1 MKSKEKKMFPLFVDL
16 TEKKILVVGAGKI
29 ASRRVKTLLPFAGEI
44 TVEAPEAAEELLDLA
59 EKGNCVIVGRCA
71 DYILKDRGDCLHVF
85 VHAPLKDRA
94 ERIVRLYGETS
105 EKPEKRLM
113 DKDKKR
119 SVNYRYYTDRE
130 WGLSQN
136 YHLCLDS
143 SEFGIEGCV
152 DIIVELSK

>member
-1 MKSKEKKMFPLFVDL
+1 
-16 TEKKILVVGAGKI
+16 
-29 ASRRVKTLLPFAGEI
+29 
-44 TVEAPEAAEELLDLA
+44 
-59 EKGNCVIVGRCA
+59 
-71 DYILKDRGDCLHVF
+71 
-85 VHAPLKDRA
+85 
-94 ERIVRLYGETS
+94 
-105 EKPEKRLM
+105 M